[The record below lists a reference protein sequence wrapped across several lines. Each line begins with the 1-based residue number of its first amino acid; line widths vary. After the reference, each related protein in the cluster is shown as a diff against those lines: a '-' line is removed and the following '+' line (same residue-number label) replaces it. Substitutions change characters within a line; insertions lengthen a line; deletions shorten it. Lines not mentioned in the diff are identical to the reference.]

1 MDLAIAAAV
10 LQASGVISFG
20 SLETILII
28 GELDL
33 SGCVRPVRGTVGAVL
48 QAQKKGVEAVLMP
61 TADISTALKHS
72 SSIMGIDHLRSIRY
86 LSECAESGKLQ
97 KKGRIISGLPDAAS
111 GRSAS
116 AALSPAGSPKNG
128 NGTEEAHLLYDD
140 IIGLDYVKRALAVA
154 AAGGH
159 HVLLFGPPG
168 CGKTLSA
175 RALGELLPQLP
186 DDEAQE
192 VAQIYSAAE
201 TAEENSVCIERGRPP
216 VRMPHHSITKELM
229 LGGGKNCGPGEISLA
244 HLGLLII
251 DEASEFSRAAL
262 QSLREPLE
270 QRKVEFLRSGRWFR
284 YPSDFQFIMSMN
296 PCPCGQLGV
305 NRQPCMCRPQDIH
318 RYWKRIGNP
327 LLDRIPI
334 RIPIDSSG
342 ISENESGIFSHG
354 DKGGEKSEFLQRS
367 LQPSA
372 VSEPSA
378 AMHETLRDEENQS
391 RASFLSSAAVRT
403 SVEHAQKMQRKRYS
417 RKSYRKNQNM
427 SFQDISVFC
436 SMTQPAKQLYND
448 AVQHF
453 EFSIRA
459 SHGILKVARTIADY
473 ERKDKI
479 QDEHIAEALWYRRY
493 GDGDYYWKSIAR

>member
-10 LQASGVISFG
+10 LQASGAISFG
-20 SLETILII
+20 ALKTILII

-33 SGCVRPVRGTVGAVL
+33 TGCVRTVPGSVGAVL
-48 QAQKKGVEAVLMP
+48 QAQKKDVEAVLMP
-61 TADISTALKHS
+61 TADISCALKDS

-86 LSECAESGKLQ
+86 LSSCAESGKLQ
-97 KKGRIISGLPDAAS
+97 KKRKIISGIPGTASAASASASPDAAP
-111 GRSAS
+111 
-116 AALSPAGSPKNG
+116 AAVSLENADAPEK
-128 NGTEEAHLLYDD
+128 THLLFDD
-140 IIGLDYVKRALAVA
+140 IIGLDYVKRALAIA
-154 AAGGH
+154 AAGSH

-175 RALGELLPQLP
+175 RALGELLPRLP
-186 DDEAQE
+186 DEE
-192 VAQIYSAAE
+192 VRELAQIYSAAE
-201 TAEENSVCIERGRPP
+201 TAEENSCCVETGRPP
-216 VRMPHHSITKELM
+216 VRMPHHSITKERM

-284 YPSDFQFIMSMN
+284 YPSNFQFIMSMN

-305 NRQPCMCRPQDIH
+305 SRQPCMCRPQDIH

-342 ISENESGIFSHG
+342 ISENGADMFCRNKEETAHTALTSS
-354 DKGGEKSEFLQRS
+354 SAR
-367 LQPSA
+367 SA
-372 VSEPSA
+372 VK
-378 AMHETLRDEENQS
+378 T
-391 RASFLSSAAVRT
+391 
-403 SVEHAQKMQRKRYS
+403 AQEMQRKRYF
-417 RKSYRKNQNM
+417 RKPYRTNQNM
-427 SFQDISVFC
+427 SFQDISEFC
-436 SMTQPAKQLYND
+436 RMTQPAEQLYKD
-448 AVQHF
+448 AADHF

-459 SHGILKVARTIADY
+459 SHSILKVARTIADY
-473 ERKDKI
+473 EQEEMI

-493 GDGDYYWKSIAR
+493 GDGDYYWKSIAQ